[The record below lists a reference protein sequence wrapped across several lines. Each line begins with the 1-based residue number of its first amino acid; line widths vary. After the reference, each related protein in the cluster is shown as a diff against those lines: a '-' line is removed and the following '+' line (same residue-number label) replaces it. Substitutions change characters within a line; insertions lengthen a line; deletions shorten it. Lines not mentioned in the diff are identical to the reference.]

1 MGLCTVA
8 ELSQWSTVPCPDGR
22 AQLAID
28 DVSSRVERYCGRKF
42 ESATLTEKLQ
52 GKGSLYLLPSRW
64 PVTAITSATIDGDA
78 VTLADLSIVDYEGDQ
93 ARAIYY
99 GNGWPRPM
107 VVATDLTSDLLRS
120 EERNITLAYTGGH
133 TVIPAE
139 VKLVVI
145 HEALLRLSDAGAAG
159 LLRERMPGGWDQTY
173 DRSDTAGGL
182 SARSRAILDNYRAT
196 LYA

>member
-1 MGLCTVA
+1 MGLCTVS
-8 ELSQWSTVPCPDGR
+8 ELTQWASGACPDGR
-22 AQLAID
+22 ADLAIE

-42 ESATLTEKLQ
+42 AQATQTEKLQ

-78 VTLADLSIVDYEGDQ
+78 VALADLSIVGYEGDD

-99 GNGWPRPM
+99 ANGWPRPM
-107 VVATDLTSDLLRS
+107 LVANDLTSDLIAS
-120 EERNITLAYTGGH
+120 EERNITLAYTGGY
-133 TVIPAE
+133 TTIPAE

-182 SARSRAILDNYRAT
+182 SARSRAILDNYRAAF
-196 LYA
+196 YA